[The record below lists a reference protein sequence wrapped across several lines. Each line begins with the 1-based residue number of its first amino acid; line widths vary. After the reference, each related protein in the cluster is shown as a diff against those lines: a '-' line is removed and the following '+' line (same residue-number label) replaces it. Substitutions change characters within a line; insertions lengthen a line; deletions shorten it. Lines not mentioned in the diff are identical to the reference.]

1 MKPSLI
7 RTCTESRCSEIDD
20 GSKSMVVTGAL
31 IFALVLLLM
40 VLGVPVAFAF
50 LAANLIGAFLLMG
63 DFMGGFEGLLQLVD
77 NSTSLITTF
86 TLVAIPMFVLMGAL
100 LFHSGLATRVFDT
113 LDTLLGR
120 VPARL
125 SYLTVA
131 GGATFSTLT
140 GSTMA
145 NTAMLGSLMVPE
157 MNRRGY
163 APHMSIGPI
172 IGAGGLAMLIPPSSM
187 GVLLGSLARI
197 DIGALLIA
205 GLIPGVLLAALY
217 CLVIW
222 IQAKINPDAAP
233 VYDTPPVSL
242 RTKLKLTALNILPLG
257 LVIFS
262 VVGFILLGI
271 ATPSESAAFGALA
284 VAILAAF
291 NKALTLTVL
300 QKSLA
305 STVSATAMVFLLVIG
320 SSVFGQLMAF
330 AGSSTAVV
338 DWAINI
344 EGGAL
349 IKLLLMFGTLLLL
362 GMFMDQISIL
372 LLAIPIF
379 FPLAASLG
387 YDMVWFGIV
396 VLLAMEMSLSTPP
409 FGLLLF
415 LMQGVAPRGTTLGQV
430 AMAAAPYLTCDLLL
444 LVLLLAMPALAL
456 FLPGLL

>member
-1 MKPSLI
+1 MI
-7 RTCTESRCSEIDD
+7 A
-20 GSKSMVVTGAL
+20 TGAF
-31 IFALVLLLM
+31 IFALVLIFM

-63 DFMGGFEGLLQLVD
+63 GTEGLLQLVD

-120 VPARL
+120 VPGRL

-145 NTAMLGSLMVPE
+145 NTAMMGSLMVPE

-163 APHMSIGPI
+163 ATYMSIGPI
-172 IGAGGLAMLIPPSSM
+172 IGTGGLAMLIPPSSM

-205 GLIPGVLLAALY
+205 GLIPGILLAIAY
-217 CLVIW
+217 CLVIF
-222 IQAKINPDAAP
+222 IQTRINPECAP
-233 VYDTPPVSL
+233 VYESASVPLGQKIYLVCI
-242 RTKLKLTALNILPLG
+242 NILPLG

-271 ATPSESAAFGALA
+271 ATPSESAAFGALSVTA
-284 VAILAAF
+284 LAAV
-291 NKALTLTVL
+291 NRALSLQVL

-305 STVSATAMVFLLVIG
+305 STVAVTAMVFLLVIA

-330 AGSSTAVV
+330 AGTSTAVV
-338 DWAINI
+338 DWAISM
-344 EGGAL
+344 EGGPL
-349 IKLLLMFGTLLLL
+349 VKLLLMFGALLLL

-372 LLAIPIF
+372 LLTIPIF

-387 YDMVWFGIV
+387 YDPVWFGII

-415 LMQGVAPRGTTLGQV
+415 LMQGVAPKGTTLGQV
-430 AMAAAPYLTCDLLL
+430 AFAAAPYLFCDLVLMILL
-444 LVLLLAMPALAL
+444 LVIPGIALW
-456 FLPGLL
+456 LPSLI

>member
-1 MKPSLI
+1 MA
-7 RTCTESRCSEIDD
+7 
-20 GSKSMVVTGAL
+20 VTGAF

-40 VLGVPVAFAF
+40 LLGVPVAFAF
-50 LAANLIGAFLLMG
+50 LTANLIGAWFL
-63 DFMGGFEGLLQLVD
+63 MGGFEGMLQLID
-77 NSTSLITTF
+77 NSTSLITSF

-100 LFHSGLATRVFDT
+100 LFHSGLANRVFDT
-113 LDTLLGR
+113 LDTLFGR
-120 VPARL
+120 IPGRL

-131 GGATFSTLT
+131 GGSTFATLT

-172 IGAGGLAMLIPPSSM
+172 IGTGGLAMLIPPSSM

-205 GLIPGVLLAALY
+205 GLLSGILLALLY

-222 IQAKINPDAAP
+222 LQTRLNPGCAP
-233 VYDTPPVSL
+233 AYATKAVSL
-242 RTKLKLTALNILPLG
+242 KQKLYLVAVNILPLS
-257 LVIFS
+257 LVIFC

-271 ATPSESAAFGALA
+271 ATPSESAAFGALSVTA
-284 VAILAAF
+284 LAAA
-291 NKALTLTVL
+291 NRCLTLEVL

-305 STVSATAMVFLLVIG
+305 GTVSVTAMVFLLVCA

-330 AGSSTAVV
+330 SGASTAVV
-338 DWAINI
+338 DWAISM
-344 EGGAL
+344 EGGAVL
-349 IKLLLMFGTLLLL
+349 KLLLMFGTLLLL

-372 LLAIPIF
+372 LLTIPIF

-387 YDMVWFGIV
+387 YDPIWFGII
-396 VLLAMEMSLSTPP
+396 VLLALEMSLSTPP

-415 LMQGVAPRGTTLGQV
+415 MMQGVAPKGTSLGQI
-430 AMAAAPYLTCDLLL
+430 AWAATPYLACDLLL
-444 LVLLLAMPALAL
+444 MILLVALPSLAL
-456 FLPGLL
+456 FLPGLI

>member
-1 MKPSLI
+1 MGMPA
-7 RTCTESRCSEIDD
+7 
-20 GSKSMVVTGAL
+20 TGA
-31 IFALVLLLM
+31 FVFVLVLLFML
-40 VLGVPVAFAF
+40 LGVPVAFAF

-63 DFMGGFEGLLQLVD
+63 GFEGLLQLVD
-77 NSTSLITTF
+77 NATSLITSF

-100 LFHSGLATRVFDT
+100 LFHSGLAARVFDT

-120 VPARL
+120 IPGRL

-163 APHMSIGPI
+163 APYMSIGPI
-172 IGAGGLAMLIPPSSM
+172 IGTGGLAMLIPPSSM

-205 GLIPGVLLAALY
+205 GLLPGVILALLY

-222 IQAKINPDAAP
+222 LQ
-233 VYDTPPVSL
+233 
-242 RTKLKLTALNILPLG
+242 TKLNPGCAPAYESDPVPLHRKLWLIAINILPLG

-262 VVGFILLGI
+262 VVGLILLGI
-271 ATPSESAAFGALA
+271 ATPSESAAFGALSVTA
-284 VAILAAF
+284 LAIA
-291 NKALTLTVL
+291 NRALNLQVL

-305 STVSATAMVFLLVIG
+305 STVSVTAMVFLLVIA

-330 AGSSTAVV
+330 SGSSTSVV
-338 DWAINI
+338 DWAINLDV
-344 EGGAL
+344 GAGDGS
-349 IKLLLMFGTLLLL
+349 IVKLLLMFGTLLLL

-372 LLAIPIF
+372 LLTIPIF

-387 YDMVWFGIV
+387 YDPVWFGIV
-396 VLLAMEMSLSTPP
+396 VLLALEMSLSTPP

-415 LMQGVAPRGTTLGQV
+415 LMQGVAPKGTTLGQV
-430 AMAAAPYLTCDLLL
+430 AIAGLPYLACDLVLMVM
-444 LVLLLAMPALAL
+444 LVILPGLAL
-456 FLPGLL
+456 FLPGLI

>member
-1 MKPSLI
+1 MA
-7 RTCTESRCSEIDD
+7 T
-20 GSKSMVVTGAL
+20 TGAL
-31 IFALVLLLM
+31 IFLLVLLFM

-50 LAANLIGAFLLMG
+50 LAANLAGAFILMG
-63 DFMGGFEGLLQLVD
+63 GTEGLLQLVD
-77 NSTSLITTF
+77 NCTSLITSF

-100 LFHSGLATRVFDT
+100 LFHSGLAARVFDT

-157 MNRRGY
+157 MSRRGY
-163 APHMSIGPI
+163 APYMSIGPI
-172 IGAGGLAMLIPPSSM
+172 IGTGGLAMLIPPSSM

-205 GLIPGVLLAALY
+205 GLIPGVLLALLY
-217 CLVIW
+217 CMVIW
-222 IQAKINPDAAP
+222 LQAKLNPKAAP
-233 VYDTPPVSL
+233 VYESEKVSPA
-242 RTKLKLTALNILPLG
+242 RKLYLVTVNILPLG
-257 LVIFS
+257 LVIFC

-271 ATPSESAAFGALA
+271 ATPSESAAFGAVS
-284 VAILAAF
+284 VALLAAG
-291 NKALTLTVL
+291 NRSLSIEAL

-305 STVSATAMVFLLVIG
+305 STVAVTAMVFLLVIA

-330 AGSSTAVV
+330 AGSSTAVI
-338 DWAINI
+338 DWAIGI
-344 EGGAL
+344 ESGAM

-362 GMFMDQISIL
+362 GMFMDQISIML
-372 LLAIPIF
+372 LTIPVF

-387 YDMVWFGIV
+387 FDMVWFGIV
-396 VLLAMEMSLSTPP
+396 VLLALEMSLTTPP

-415 LMQGVAPRGTTLGQV
+415 LMQGVAPKGTTLGQV
-430 AMAAAPYLTCDLLL
+430 ALAAAPYLACDLLL
-444 LVLLLAMPALAL
+444 MVLLILVPGLAL
-456 FLPGLL
+456 FLPALI

>member
-1 MKPSLI
+1 
-7 RTCTESRCSEIDD
+7 
-20 GSKSMVVTGAL
+20 
-31 IFALVLLLM
+31 LVLLLM

-50 LAANLIGAFLLMG
+50 LAANLLGAFLL
-63 DFMGGFEGLLQLVD
+63 MGGFEGLLQLVD
-77 NSTSLITTF
+77 NATSLITSF

-113 LDTLLGR
+113 LDTLLGKI
-120 VPARL
+120 PGRL

-131 GGATFSTLT
+131 GGSTFATLT

-157 MNRRGY
+157 MNKRGY
-163 APHMSIGPI
+163 APYMSIGPI
-172 IGAGGLAMLIPPSSM
+172 IGTGGLAMLIPPSSM

-205 GLIPGVLLAALY
+205 GLLPGVILAFLY

-222 IQAKINPDAAP
+222 LQTRLNPECAP
-233 VYDTPPVSL
+233 AYASEPVTLS
-242 RTKLKLTALNILPLG
+242 RKLFLIAINILPLG
-257 LVIFS
+257 IVIFS

-271 ATPSESAAFGALA
+271 ATPSESAAFGALSVTA
-284 VAILAAF
+284 LAAA
-291 NKALTLTVL
+291 NRCLSLEVL

-305 STVSATAMVFLLVIG
+305 GTVAVTAMVFLLVIA

-330 AGSSTAVV
+330 AGASTAVV
-338 DWAINI
+338 DWAISMD
-344 EGGAL
+344 GGAL
-349 IKLLLMFGTLLLL
+349 VKLLLMFGTLLLL

-372 LLAIPIF
+372 LLTIPIF

-387 YDMVWFGIV
+387 YDPIWFGII
-396 VLLAMEMSLSTPP
+396 VLLALEMSLSTPP

-415 LMQGVAPRGTTLGQV
+415 LMQGVAPRGTTLGQI
-430 AMAAAPYLTCDLLL
+430 AYAAAPYLACDLVLMLALL
-444 LVLLLAMPALAL
+444 LVPGIALY
-456 FLPGLL
+456 LPGLI

>member
-1 MKPSLI
+1 MA
-7 RTCTESRCSEIDD
+7 T
-20 GSKSMVVTGAL
+20 TGAL
-31 IFALVLLLM
+31 IFLLVLLFM

-50 LAANLIGAFLLMG
+50 LAANLAGAFILMG
-63 DFMGGFEGLLQLVD
+63 GTEGLLQLVD
-77 NSTSLITTF
+77 NCTSLITSF

-100 LFHSGLATRVFDT
+100 LFHSGLAARVFDT

-157 MNRRGY
+157 MSRRGY
-163 APHMSIGPI
+163 APYMSIGPI
-172 IGAGGLAMLIPPSSM
+172 IGTGGLAMLIPPSSM

-205 GLIPGVLLAALY
+205 GLIPGVLLALLY
-217 CLVIW
+217 CMVIW
-222 IQAKINPDAAP
+222 LQAKLNPKAAP
-233 VYDTPPVSL
+233 VYESEKVSPA
-242 RTKLKLTALNILPLG
+242 RKLYLVTVNILPLG
-257 LVIFS
+257 LVIFC

-271 ATPSESAAFGALA
+271 ATPSESAAFGAVS
-284 VAILAAF
+284 VALLAAG
-291 NKALTLTVL
+291 NRSLSIEAL

-305 STVSATAMVFLLVIG
+305 STVAVTAMVFLLVIA

-330 AGSSTAVV
+330 AGSSTAVI
-338 DWAINI
+338 DWAIGI
-344 EGGAL
+344 ESGAM

-362 GMFMDQISIL
+362 GMFMDQISIML
-372 LLAIPIF
+372 LTIPVF

-387 YDMVWFGIV
+387 FDIVWFGIV
-396 VLLAMEMSLSTPP
+396 VLLALEMSLTTPP

-415 LMQGVAPRGTTLGQV
+415 LMQGVAPKGTTLGQV
-430 AMAAAPYLTCDLLL
+430 ALAAAPYLACDLLL
-444 LVLLLAMPALAL
+444 MVLLILVPGLAL
-456 FLPGLL
+456 FLPGLI